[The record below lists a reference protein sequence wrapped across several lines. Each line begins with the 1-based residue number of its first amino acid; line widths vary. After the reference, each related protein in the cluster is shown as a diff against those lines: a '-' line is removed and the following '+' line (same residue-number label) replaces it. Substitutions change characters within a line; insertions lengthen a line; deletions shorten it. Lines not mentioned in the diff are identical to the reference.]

1 MPRRPRI
8 PSPTGIYHVMLRGIN
23 RSDIFLDEIDFMK
36 MEKILR
42 SLAKPVDK
50 RGNPKQ
56 PICKIFAY
64 CIMTNHIH
72 LLIAEMDE
80 SISNIVKRL
89 GGAYASYFNK
99 RRNRTG
105 PLFEG
110 RFRSEPVNESEYFVT
125 LLHYIHYNPVKAGM
139 VPKPGWYKWSS
150 MREYELPEE
159 TYKRG
164 FCEQTIPFNNLTRSQ
179 VREIVLE
186 AKDPISFISP
196 VDRKKIDDTDAEEI
210 IKSLVPEEFRNVELK
225 ELPKVTK
232 LDISTRAQA
241 IGITISQLKDFLGLS
256 NHSLYKRRIKFTR
269 LVK

>member
-150 MREYELPEE
+150 MREYCRGSTMRIAVSAIPEKAEE
-159 TYKRG
+159 TDPQVESVPSEEDA
-164 FCEQTIPFNNLTRSQ
+164 FRSIYD
-179 VREIVLE
+179 EM
-186 AKDPISFISP
+186 
-196 VDRKKIDDTDAEEI
+196 
-210 IKSLVPEEFRNVELK
+210 
-225 ELPKVTK
+225 
-232 LDISTRAQA
+232 
-241 IGITISQLKDFLGLS
+241 IGIRDKLNGLI
-256 NHSLYKRRIKFTR
+256 NKLEDQHPEWTVPF
-269 LVK
+269 